1 MKKYVVKM
9 AALFITTFLTFAS
22 QTNNIWAGESYKV
35 NNTVEK
41 NYEVTC
47 ENDETITK
55 LDFKTEKQI
64 SNNKIKDNL
73 TEKVKTQNSE
83 VTVDEDSTS
92 KIYYG
97 TMTGKLSKTNDYL
110 MYPAK
115 LSAGEYLQAK
125 LILPTDSQ
133 IDYDLLLFDS
143 SLSLIKSSDYV
154 TCTTSEMPTLDES
167 IGYIANTDETVY
179 VCVYSV
185 GGGSNTESYT
195 LDYTITTNFSDPS
208 EPNENAKEAIDLSMD
223 EMGANVSAKLNSP
236 LDNDWYRFTVKDGDS
251 FDKVRLNISSSS
263 TTNGCK
269 FEIYKNL
276 VSNYYAML
284 RIGYGTGGE
293 VALDAG
299 TYYIRVVSTNTVD
312 NFNAGDIPTY
322 KLSVSQTTKVDKVTI
337 TSYSAY
343 HGTENVDYP
352 QGKFYR
358 VDQSL
363 TNVVTVK
370 GRAYYTDE
378 NGRSQPAANAT
389 IIGEVKD
396 QQWENLN
403 RPDMSTVT
411 STAITDSNGYYEM
424 TFYLKTAVGGLSH
437 FVTVSTH
444 HYDLMNVNIKASSN
458 DKATAKS
465 NFYYLKYCD

>member
-1 MKKYVVKM
+1 MKKYIVKM
-9 AALFITTFLTFAS
+9 VALCSTIFLSLAS
-22 QTNNIWAGESYKV
+22 QTNNIWAGESYKI
-35 NNTVEK
+35 NNTVAK
-41 NYEVTC
+41 NYEVKY
-47 ENDETITK
+47 ENITK
-55 LDFKTEKQI
+55 LDLKTEKQL
-64 SNNKIKDNL
+64 SNNKIKDYL
-73 TEKVKTQNSE
+73 TEQVKTQNSE
-83 VTVDEDSTS
+83 VAVEEDSTS

-125 LILPTDSQ
+125 LTLPTDPQ

-154 TCTTSEMPTLDES
+154 TCTTSEMATLDES
-167 IGYIANTDETVY
+167 IGYIANKDETVY

-195 LDYTITTNFSDPS
+195 LDYTITTNFSDSS
-208 EPNENAKEAIDLSMD
+208 EPNENAKEAIDLSMN

-236 LDNDWYRFTVKDGDS
+236 LDNDWYRFIVKEGDS
-251 FDKVRLNISSSS
+251 YDKVRLNISSSS

-269 FEIYKNL
+269 IEIYKNL
-276 VSNYYAML
+276 VS
-284 RIGYGTGGE
+284 
-293 VALDAG
+293 D
-299 TYYIRVVSTNTVD
+299 
-312 NFNAGDIPTY
+312 
-322 KLSVSQTTKVDKVTI
+322 
-337 TSYSAY
+337 YSAY

-352 QGKFYR
+352 EGKFYR

-378 NGRSQPAANAT
+378 NGRSQPIANAT

-396 QQWENLN
+396 QQWEKLN

-411 STAITDSNGYYEM
+411 STAVTDSNGYYEM

-444 HYDLMNVNIKASSN
+444 HYDLMDVTIKASSN

-465 NFYYLKYCD
+465 KFYYLKYCD

>member
-1 MKKYVVKM
+1 M
-9 AALFITTFLTFAS
+9 
-22 QTNNIWAGESYKV
+22 
-35 NNTVEK
+35 
-41 NYEVTC
+41 
-47 ENDETITK
+47 
-55 LDFKTEKQI
+55 TEQ
-64 SNNKIKDNL
+64 
-73 TEKVKTQNSE
+73 VKTQNSE
-83 VTVDEDSTS
+83 VAVEEDSTS

-125 LILPTDSQ
+125 LTLPTDPQ

-154 TCTTSEMPTLDES
+154 TCTTSEMATLDES
-167 IGYIANTDETVY
+167 IGYTANKDETVY

-185 GGGSNTESYT
+185 GVGSNTESYT
-195 LDYTITTNFSDPS
+195 LDYTITTNFSDSS
-208 EPNENAKEAIDLSMD
+208 EPNENAKEAIDLSMN

-236 LDNDWYRFTVKDGDS
+236 LDNDWYRFIVKEGDS
-251 FDKVRLNISSSS
+251 YDKVRLNISSSS

-269 FEIYKNL
+269 IEIYKNL
-276 VSNYYAML
+276 VSDYYAML
-284 RIGYGTGGE
+284 RVGYGTGGE

-312 NFNAGDIPTY
+312 DFNAGDIPTY
-322 KLSVSQTTKVDKVTI
+322 KLSVSQTTKVDKITI
-337 TSYSAY
+337 TDYSAY

-352 QGKFYR
+352 EGKFYR

-378 NGRSQPAANAT
+378 NGRSQPIANAT

-396 QQWENLN
+396 QQWEKLN

-411 STAITDSNGYYEM
+411 STAVTDSNGYYEM

-444 HYDLMNVNIKASSN
+444 HYDLMDVTIKASSN

-465 NFYYLKYCD
+465 KFYYLKYCD

>member
-1 MKKYVVKM
+1 MKKYIVKM
-9 AALFITTFLTFAS
+9 VALCSTIFLSLAS
-22 QTNNIWAGESYKV
+22 QTNNIWAGESYKI
-35 NNTVEK
+35 NNTVAK
-41 NYEVTC
+41 NYEVKY
-47 ENDETITK
+47 ENITK
-55 LDFKTEKQI
+55 LDLKTEKQL
-64 SNNKIKDNL
+64 SNNKIKDYL
-73 TEKVKTQNSE
+73 TEQVKTQNSE
-83 VTVDEDSTS
+83 VAVEEDSTS

-125 LILPTDSQ
+125 LTLPTDPQ

-154 TCTTSEMPTLDES
+154 TCTTSEMATLDES
-167 IGYIANTDETVY
+167 IGYIANKDETVY

-195 LDYTITTNFSDPS
+195 LDYTITTNFSDSS
-208 EPNENAKEAIDLSMD
+208 EPNENAKEAIDLSMN

-236 LDNDWYRFTVKDGDS
+236 LDNDWYRFIVKEGDS
-251 FDKVRLNISSSS
+251 YDKVRLNISSSS

-269 FEIYKNL
+269 IEIYKNL
-276 VSNYYAML
+276 VSDYYAML
-284 RIGYGTGGE
+284 RVGYGTGGE

-312 NFNAGDIPTY
+312 DFNAGDIPTY
-322 KLSVSQTTKVDKVTI
+322 KLSVSQTTKVDKITI
-337 TSYSAY
+337 TDYSAY

-352 QGKFYR
+352 EGFYR

-378 NGRSQPAANAT
+378 NGRSQPIANAT

-396 QQWENLN
+396 QQWEKLN

-411 STAITDSNGYYEM
+411 STAVTDSNGYYEM

-444 HYDLMNVNIKASSN
+444 HYDLMDVTIKASSN

-465 NFYYLKYCD
+465 KFYYLKYCD

>member
-1 MKKYVVKM
+1 MILLKKHVVINRLIIIK
-9 AALFITTFLTFAS
+9 
-22 QTNNIWAGESYKV
+22 
-35 NNTVEK
+35 
-41 NYEVTC
+41 
-47 ENDETITK
+47 K
-55 LDFKTEKQI
+55 LWC
-64 SNNKIKDNL
+64 
-73 TEKVKTQNSE
+73 VKE
-83 VTVDEDSTS
+83 RKVTVDEDSTS

-322 KLSVSQTTKVDKVTI
+322 KLSVSQTTKVDKVT
-337 TSYSAY
+337 
-343 HGTENVDYP
+343 
-352 QGKFYR
+352 
-358 VDQSL
+358 
-363 TNVVTVK
+363 
-370 GRAYYTDE
+370 
-378 NGRSQPAANAT
+378 
-389 IIGEVKD
+389 
-396 QQWENLN
+396 
-403 RPDMSTVT
+403 VT

>member
-1 MKKYVVKM
+1 M
-9 AALFITTFLTFAS
+9 
-22 QTNNIWAGESYKV
+22 AGESYKI
-35 NNTVEK
+35 NNTVAK
-41 NYEVTC
+41 NYEVKY
-47 ENDETITK
+47 ENITK
-55 LDFKTEKQI
+55 LDLKTEKQL
-64 SNNKIKDNL
+64 SNNKIKDYL
-73 TEKVKTQNSE
+73 TEQVKTQNSE
-83 VTVDEDSTS
+83 VAVEEDSTS

-125 LILPTDSQ
+125 LTLPTDPQ

-154 TCTTSEMPTLDES
+154 TYTTSEMATLDES
-167 IGYIANTDETVY
+167 IGYIANKDETVY

-185 GGGSNTESYT
+185 GGGSKTESYT
-195 LDYTITTNFSDPS
+195 LDYTITTNFSDSS
-208 EPNENAKEAIDLSMD
+208 EPNENAKEAIDLSMN

-236 LDNDWYRFTVKDGDS
+236 LDNDWYRFIVKEGDS
-251 FDKVRLNISSSS
+251 YDKVRLNISSSS

-269 FEIYKNL
+269 IEIYKNL
-276 VSNYYAML
+276 VSDYYAML
-284 RIGYGTGGE
+284 RVGYGTGGE

-312 NFNAGDIPTY
+312 DFNAGDIPTY
-322 KLSVSQTTKVDKVTI
+322 KLSVSQTTKVDKITI
-337 TSYSAY
+337 TDYSAY

-352 QGKFYR
+352 EGKFYR

-378 NGRSQPAANAT
+378 NGRSQPIANAT

-396 QQWENLN
+396 QQWEKLN

-411 STAITDSNGYYEM
+411 STAVTDSNGYYEM
-424 TFYLKTAVGGLSH
+424 TFYLKTAVRGLSH

-444 HYDLMNVNIKASSN
+444 HYDLMDVTIKASSN

-465 NFYYLKYCD
+465 KFYYLKYCD